1 MELISTLPSGA
12 QRFRSTGATQDKLGR
27 GPNKLVTISSHP
39 AWLGQR
45 EDREDAGA
53 EGEMVADTVHLTRVF
68 HEVLERVRQSPVL
81 NMDDDSVTTAQMI
94 DHLWRRLAR
103 KNAPVRLN
111 HLLRDARSERAVIC
125 MFLALL
131 ELVRLEAILL
141 RQDRTFAD
149 ILVRRNE
156 AVGS

>member
-1 MELISTLPSGA
+1 
-12 QRFRSTGATQDKLGR
+12 
-27 GPNKLVTISSHP
+27 VTISSHP

-45 EDREDAGA
+45 EDRDDAGA
-53 EGEMVADTVHLTRVF
+53 DGEVVADTVHLTRVF

-94 DHLWRRLAR
+94 DVLWRRLAR
-103 KNAPVRLN
+103 RNAPVRLN

-141 RQDRTFAD
+141 RQDRGFAD
-149 ILVRRNE
+149 ILVRRNA